1 MNIKFV
7 LSLTVLFA
15 GLAVVFVISSDTII
29 GNDVLVS
36 ANNMNTS
43 NSEIHTN
50 NDDLKNTKKSETSSD
65 NPHALNLTDESEIN
79 SKPIR
84 SIGSF
89 TTIDPYKIKDQA
101 QLVMIGTITSM
112 EKGTVMEENCTY
124 GCELSYTKYFLNVDE
139 ILGGTEEYEHDT
151 IEVVNRFPSR
161 KTLYNEG
168 DQAFIMVNRSHHIF
182 PDAWW
187 PLSSEYGMYKVN
199 GDRLIG
205 EDMTISKNKLF
216 E

>member
-1 MNIKFV
+1 MNIKLV

-50 NDDLKNTKKSETSSD
+50 NDDLKNTKKS
-65 NPHALNLTDESEIN
+65 
-79 SKPIR
+79 
-84 SIGSF
+84 
-89 TTIDPYKIKDQA
+89 
-101 QLVMIGTITSM
+101 
-112 EKGTVMEENCTY
+112 
-124 GCELSYTKYFLNVDE
+124 
-139 ILGGTEEYEHDT
+139 LGGTEEYEHDT

-168 DQAFIMVNRSHHIF
+168 DQAFIMVNRAHHIF

-187 PLSSEYGMYKVN
+187 PLSDEYGMYKVN
-199 GDRLIG
+199 GDILIG
-205 EDMTISKNKLF
+205 EDRTFSKNKLF